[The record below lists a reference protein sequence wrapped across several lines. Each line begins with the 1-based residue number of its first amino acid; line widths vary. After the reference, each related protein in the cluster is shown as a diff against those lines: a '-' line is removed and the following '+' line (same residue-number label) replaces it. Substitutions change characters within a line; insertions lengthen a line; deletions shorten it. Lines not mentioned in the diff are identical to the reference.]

1 MKNRAS
7 DGIGKQMRGPSF
19 TGDKKAKITAKTQKT
34 WMRLATVFAYLLCV
48 SLTAVVLVIY
58 YTLIWEPVRTKP
70 GPPNNNLTVVNAEI
84 GNFSTARRQRS
95 AFNAVKS
102 DPRGFVIPRF
112 EGSHLRSSGSRARDF
127 VNSPKGSSGMV
138 RAAFAG
144 ISSTVSSGSKL
155 MLTTENRQHRAVG
168 SSLSS
173 ANNRIEAVTQNGAFS
188 TMGSDNQETTS
199 SAEAA
204 AGGRAFRTMDNDQGG
219 TVRPETTH
227 ESSAFSTL
235 DSGAHKVP
243 GENSHQESAFLA
255 DRGNF
260 RTADSDIDS
269 AAPGISR
276 LQTPQ
281 AAGQK
286 EARNHPPN
294 EPKRTRNGDAAIT
307 ESNRWAIS
315 PSNVGE
321 LEAVPTLL
329 GLKQHVKSDADSK
342 ITEVKIDSK
351 PTAKSSRGFSAKSTM
366 ESTNAMTLSTDLAR
380 NNWHHEVARGK
391 MDGNDDVS
399 SAVHSSSKSKRIED
413 ILTMAHPTN
422 DPGPFNIDPTRVD
435 NSDLGYQHSYK
446 DHNLTDKHNVFAKL
460 KFLDMTPKNL
470 ERENSIG
477 SHSDR
482 LDWMLTEDP
491 ERTVTNT
498 PRLPLVGP
506 SKPAEIWENKELGH
520 TGTTD
525 VEAHYVL
532 QNLNTD
538 KEQPPTTWKQSQV
551 NAKDTY
557 KNTGTD
563 SLPTLPIT

>member
-70 GPPNNNLTVVNAEI
+70 GPSNNNLTVVNAET
-84 GNFSTARRQRS
+84 GNFSTTHRQRS
-95 AFNAVKS
+95 AFNAVRS
-102 DPRGFVIPRF
+102 NPRGFIIPRF
-112 EGSHLRSSGSRARDF
+112 EGSHLRSSGGRARNF

-144 ISSTVSSGSKL
+144 ISSTVSSGSDL
-155 MLTTENRQHRAVG
+155 MLTTENREHRAVG
-168 SSLSS
+168 SILSS
-173 ANNRIEAVTQNGAFS
+173 ANNRIEAVTQNRAFS

-204 AGGRAFRTMDNDQGG
+204 AGRRAFRTMDNDQGG
-219 TVRPETTH
+219 TSGKETTT
-227 ESSAFSTL
+227 ENSAFSTL
-235 DSGAHKVP
+235 DSDAHEAPNV
-243 GENSHQESAFLA
+243 NSHQESASLA
-255 DRGNF
+255 DFGNF
-260 RTADSDIDS
+260 RTTDSNTGS

-281 AAGQK
+281 AASQK
-286 EARNHPPN
+286 EAINHPPN
-294 EPKRTRNGDAAIT
+294 EPKRAGNGDAATT
-307 ESNRWAIS
+307 ESNRLAIS
-315 PSNVGE
+315 PSSVGE
-321 LEAVPTLL
+321 LGAVSTLL
-329 GLKQHVKSDADSK
+329 GLNQHVKSDADSK
-342 ITEVKIDSK
+342 IMEVKMDSK
-351 PTAKSSRGFSAKSTM
+351 PTTKSSRFSAKSTM
-366 ESTNAMTLSTDLAR
+366 ESTNAMTLSTDIAR
-380 NNWHHEVARGK
+380 NNWHHKVARGK

-413 ILTMAHPTN
+413 IPTTANPTN
-422 DPGPFNIDPTRVD
+422 DPGPFNIAPTRVD
-435 NSDLGYQHSYK
+435 NSELGYQHSYK

-460 KFLDMTPKNL
+460 RFLDMTPKNQ

-491 ERTVTNT
+491 ERTVTHT

-525 VEAHYVL
+525 LEAHHVL

-538 KEQPPTTWKQSQV
+538 KKQPSTTWKQSQV
-551 NAKDTY
+551 NAEDTY
-557 KNTGTD
+557 KNTVTN